1 MEIHKLSGQKVVIKH
16 IHKAFEHKILMMRTL
31 NDLKLLNFLK
41 HEHVYAIDGIF

>member
-16 IHKAFEHKILMMRTL
+16 IHKAFEHKIL
-31 NDLKLLNFLK
+31 LLNFLK